1 MASELNLGRVK
12 GTDGAPGAP
21 GAPGT
26 PGKDGKSAYQAAVEK
41 GYTGTEEE
49 FNTALAGMQDA
60 PFLSQ
65 KGGAMTGDITFS
77 AGKGITIQGPSSS
90 ARPVIRLLGSN
101 WIDIS
106 SRAQTG
112 PSEFQFSPTAL
123 HGVATPKDE
132 NQAANKGY
140 VDGLVGNINSL
151 LDAINGEVV

>member
-12 GTDGAPGAP
+12 GTDGAPGT
-21 GAPGT
+21 PGT

-60 PFLSQ
+60 PFLPVT
-65 KGGAMTGDITFS
+65 GGDVAAVNITGSLTTDGDITVNLN
-77 AGKGITIQGPSSS
+77 GCRVQG
-90 ARPVIRLLGSN
+90 VN
-101 WIDIS
+101 M
-106 SRAQTG
+106 
-112 PSEFQFSPTAL
+112 PTAD
-123 HGVATPKDE
+123 TD
-132 NQAANKGY
+132 AANRGY

>member
-49 FNTALAGMQDA
+49 FNAALAGMQNA
-60 PFLSQ
+60 PFLPQS
-65 KGGAMTGDITFS
+65 GGDVAAVNITGSLTTDGNITVDLN
-77 AGKGITIQGPSSS
+77 GCRVQG
-90 ARPVIRLLGSN
+90 VN
-101 WIDIS
+101 
-106 SRAQTG
+106 G
-112 PSEFQFSPTAL
+112 PASGTDAVNRQ
-123 HGVATPKDE
+123 
-132 NQAANKGY
+132 Y
-140 VDGLVGNINSL
+140 VDGLVGSINSL